1 MSFSSGLSTTCEKLH
16 PCNPPVTLTRDYPQS
31 TSLANRMPESKRRK
45 PKHRPQS
52 SKAIEEAAKAKEPS
66 PTWYVALMAGLMVVG
81 VLLVLARF
89 IFRWPQGTL
98 LVGLGAIAAGFL
110 LTTNYK

>member
-1 MSFSSGLSTTCEKLH
+1 
-16 PCNPPVTLTRDYPQS
+16 
-31 TSLANRMPESKRRK
+31 MPESKRRK

-52 SKAIEEAAKAKEPS
+52 SKAIEEAAKSKEPS

-89 IFRWPQGTL
+89 IFRWPQGML

-110 LTTNYK
+110 MTTNYK